1 MKIMARRVAAEK
13 KKWRAEFVEDDEKVV
28 VIVFCVIGFV
38 EKRLILVFP
47 KTHFPGF
54 LEILFYLSMF

>member
-1 MKIMARRVAAEK
+1 MVGKK
-13 KKWRAEFVEDDEKVV
+13 KKWRAEFIEDGEKVV
-28 VIVFCVIGFV
+28 VIAFCVIGFV